1 MMSYELFKE
10 VVKEKFIDYLPEKY
24 QSGVLEIRNVNKINR
39 VLDGITVRMKG
50 DSNIAPNMYINNM
63 YEDYQHSGNLDEVL
77 SYAAE
82 QYIKAAEDLEKNA
95 PDLNIAELKDN
106 VVMCL
111 VNTEQNKEL
120 LAGIPSKKFQ
130 DLSVIYRWNIDKDML
145 GVYTTIVTNEIMND
159 AGLTEEEL
167 FRYASENTK
176 RINPVRISA
185 LQEAILEMVVM
196 KDMSPEIM
204 EELTSITD
212 PRETM
217 WLISNETGINGAV
230 SMLYESE
237 LHKLAEK
244 VGTDLYILPSSTH
257 EVIAASVEMAPIE
270 FMSELVQKANHE
282 ACMLSER
289 LSNNVYHYDKDLR
302 KLTMATDVPNKRL
315 DDTVN
320 EPPLIYDTE
329 IKR

>member
-1 MMSYELFKE
+1 MMSYELF
-10 VVKEKFIDYLPEKY
+10 KEKFIDYLPEKY

-217 WLISNETGINGAV
+217 WLISNETGINEQF
-230 SMLYESE
+230 LC
-237 LHKLAEK
+237 
-244 VGTDLYILPSSTH
+244 
-257 EVIAASVEMAPIE
+257 
-270 FMSELVQKANHE
+270 FMKAN
-282 ACMLSER
+282 CISW
-289 LSNNVYHYDKDLR
+289 R
-302 KLTMATDVPNKRL
+302 KK
-315 DDTVN
+315 
-320 EPPLIYDTE
+320 
-329 IKR
+329 

>member
-1 MMSYELFKE
+1 
-10 VVKEKFIDYLPEKY
+10 
-24 QSGVLEIRNVNKINR
+24 
-39 VLDGITVRMKG
+39 
-50 DSNIAPNMYINNM
+50 
-63 YEDYQHSGNLDEVL
+63 
-77 SYAAE
+77 
-82 QYIKAAEDLEKNA
+82 
-95 PDLNIAELKDN
+95 
-106 VVMCL
+106 
-111 VNTEQNKEL
+111 
-120 LAGIPSKKFQ
+120 
-130 DLSVIYRWNIDKDML
+130 
-145 GVYTTIVTNEIMND
+145 
-159 AGLTEEEL
+159 
-167 FRYASENTK
+167 
-176 RINPVRISA
+176 
-185 LQEAILEMVVM
+185 
-196 KDMSPEIM
+196 
-204 EELTSITD
+204 
-212 PRETM
+212 
-217 WLISNETGINGAV
+217 
-230 SMLYESE
+230 MLYESE